1 MKLTKILVAVDFS
14 ECSAAA
20 FKYAKSL
27 AKKFSASIQAIH
39 VVDRDQVEA
48 VAEVYG
54 KSESSVTEEFC
65 LQAKERF
72 KGFLAENNPE
82 EVNVTHRVAVG
93 IPFQTIALKAQEWAM
108 DMIVIGGHGTMGSGQ
123 IDKIFF
129 GSEAERVVRML
140 PCPVLCVP
148 SEIAGT

>member
-1 MKLTKILVAVDFS
+1 MKLKRILMAVDFS
-14 ECSAAA
+14 ECSTAA

-27 AKKFSASIQAIH
+27 AKKFSASVQAIH
-39 VVDRDQVEA
+39 VVDRSHVEI

-54 KSESSVTEEFC
+54 KPENSVTKEFC

-82 EVNVTHRVAVG
+82 GMDVAHRVAVG

-108 DMIVIGGHGTMGSGQ
+108 DMIVIGGHGTMGSGH